1 MFSEE
6 TFHRVV
12 RYLFGILLI
21 AAGVYLFF
29 QYLFGALLP
38 FLIAYLIALCLQP
51 LARALEKRA
60 GISRK
65 FTVLFAVFLIVALL
79 VFLCVLLVKRITG
92 ELGALANSI
101 GDFLTRMR
109 EDPAYA
115 DEIAARIS
123 EKIPFVNAR
132 PAVEGFLSDL
142 DNRLTDLLGMLAER
156 LSGSVLPFLAGLAA
170 FLPNALLSVL
180 VVLLSAYYLAIDFR
194 KFHAAL
200 LSLFPAP
207 VAEKLKS
214 LKRITAE
221 VGGSFFRAYGL
232 IMLVTFSE
240 LFSALL
246 LLGYRYAFLIA
257 LATAV
262 IDILP
267 VLGTGT
273 VLLPWAGFLLLAGD
287 TMGGIELLVVYAV
300 MTVVRQV
307 IEPRI
312 VGKYIGLPPLAAL
325 ASMYL
330 GLQLLGFWGLF
341 LFPVAALLLFRLLSA
356 KDGADPGAKDAASE
370 TS

>member
-6 TFHRVV
+6 SFHRIV

-29 QYLFGALLP
+29 HYLFGALLP

-65 FTVLFAVFLIVALL
+65 VTVLLAVSMIVAVL
-79 VFLCVLLVKRITG
+79 VLLCVMLVKRITG
-92 ELGALANSI
+92 ELGALVNAI
-101 GDFLTRMR
+101 GEFLTRLR

-123 EKIPFVNAR
+123 ERIPFVDAR
-132 PAVEGFLSDL
+132 PAVESFLSDL
-142 DNRLTDLLGMLAER
+142 DNRLTDLLGLLAER
-156 LSGSVLPFLAGLAA
+156 LSGSVLPFLASLVA
-170 FLPNALLSVL
+170 FVPNALLTVL
-180 VVLLSAYYLAIDFR
+180 VVLLSAYYLAIDLR
-194 KFHAAL
+194 GFHAAL
-200 LSLFPAP
+200 LSLFPPSA
-207 VAEKLKS
+207 AEKMRG
-214 LKRITAE
+214 LKRIVTG
-221 VGGSFFRAYGL
+221 VIGSFFRAYGL

-257 LATAV
+257 LGTAV
-262 IDILP
+262 VDILP

-273 VLLPWAGFLLLAGD
+273 VLIPWAAFLLLTGN
-287 TMGGIELLVVYAV
+287 TGRGIALLVVYGI
-300 MTVVRQV
+300 MTVVRQI

-312 VGKYIGLPPLAAL
+312 VGKYIGLPPFAAL

-330 GLQLLGFWGLF
+330 GLQLIGFWGLL
-341 LFPVAALLLFRLLSA
+341 LFPVAALLLCRLREA
-356 KDGADPGAKDAASE
+356 KKGNADPS
-370 TS
+370 

>member
-1 MFSEE
+1 MFSEAFSE
-6 TFHRVV
+6 KTFHWIV
-12 RYLFGILLI
+12 RWLFGILLI

-29 QYLFGALLP
+29 HYLFGALLP
-38 FLIAYLIALCLQP
+38 FFIAYLIALCLQP
-51 LARALEKRA
+51 LARSLEKRA

-65 FTVLFAVFLIVALL
+65 ATVLLAVILIVAVL
-79 VFLCVLLVKRITG
+79 VLLCVLLVRRITG
-92 ELGALANSI
+92 ELGSLANAI
-101 GDFLTRMR
+101 GEFLARLR
-109 EDPAYA
+109 EDPAYVE
-115 DEIAARIS
+115 EIASRIS
-123 EKIPFVNAR
+123 ECIPFVDVR
-132 PAVEGFLSDL
+132 PGVEGFLSDL
-142 DNRLTDLLGMLAER
+142 DNRLTDLLGLLAER

-170 FLPNALLSVL
+170 FLPNALLTVL

-194 KFHAAL
+194 AFHAFL
-200 LSLFPAP
+200 LSLFPPP
-207 VAEKLKS
+207 VAKKLCG
-214 LKRITAE
+214 LKRIVME

-273 VLLPWAGFLLLAGD
+273 VLLPWAAFLLLTGD
-287 TMGGIELLVVYAV
+287 TGGGVGLLVVYGV

-330 GLQLLGFWGLF
+330 GLQLIGFWGLF
-341 LFPVAALLLFRLLSA
+341 LFPLAALLLYRLLPG
-356 KDGADPGAKDAASE
+356 KGAPTNPS
-370 TS
+370 

>member
-1 MFSEE
+1 MIFLFSEE
-6 TFHRVV
+6 SFHRIV
-12 RYLFGILLI
+12 RYLFGIMLI

-29 QYLFGALLP
+29 HYLLGALLP
-38 FLIAYLIALCLQP
+38 FLVAYLIALCLQP
-51 LARALEKRA
+51 LARSLEKRA

-65 FTVLFAVFLIVALL
+65 VTVLFAVSMIVAVL
-79 VFLCVLLVKRITG
+79 VFLCVLLVRRITG
-92 ELGALANSI
+92 ELGSLANAI
-101 GDFLTRMR
+101 GEFLARLR

-123 EKIPFVNAR
+123 ERIPFVNAR
-132 PAVEGFLSDL
+132 PAVENFLSDL
-142 DNRLTDLLGMLAER
+142 DNRLTDLLGLLAER

-170 FLPNALLSVL
+170 FLPNALLTVL
-180 VVLLSAYYLAIDFR
+180 VVLLAAYYLAIDFR
-194 KFHAAL
+194 KFHAFL
-200 LSLFPAP
+200 LSLFPKSA
-207 VAEKLKS
+207 AEKMSS
-214 LKRITAE
+214 LKHIVME

-246 LLGYRYAFLIA
+246 LLGHRYAFLIA
-257 LATAV
+257 LGTAV
-262 IDILP
+262 VDILP

-273 VLLPWAGFLLLAGD
+273 VLLPWAAVLLFTGD
-287 TMGGIELLVVYAV
+287 TGGGIGLLVVYGV

-330 GLQLLGFWGLF
+330 GLQLIGFWGLL
-341 LFPVAALLLFRLLSA
+341 LFPLGALLLFRLLSA
-356 KDGADPGAKDAASE
+356 KDGPAE
-370 TS
+370 TH